1 MRAFLSCFDKF
12 RNTSLKHRLVALDI
26 GNYAVGLRARFALS
40 CEISL
45 CKKFCFDKFRKFP
58 NK

>member
-1 MRAFLSCFDKF
+1 MRAFLFCFDKF
-12 RNTSLKHRLVALDI
+12 HNTTLKHRLVALDI

-45 CKKFCFDKFRKFP
+45 CKKTADNSKNAR
-58 NK
+58 